1 LAQDLKQTGSLIQ
14 GQLVEDHFMPRV
26 GRIVQWVIGVAV
38 SGASAAHGQ
47 NLDAG
52 KSPAQIFS
60 ETCNVCHQS
69 PRALKQT
76 TAQFMRAHYTTNG
89 RDAAAIAAYLAT
101 TGSDPREVQQRRPPT
116 LGAGQAPPTDAKP
129 SQEIDQAIRPPQ
141 EIPSSADQAKLSAPQ
156 IAVPE
161 TTPARRT
168 PAAAAQDKP
177 SEQTKRSLGVVTAAA
192 VKPRRP
198 SESLEANKLPEEAYR
213 GRDAQGAPPQP
224 APVQPVTQNFY
235 FEE

>member
-1 LAQDLKQTGSLIQ
+1 
-14 GQLVEDHFMPRV
+14 VEDHFMPRV

-38 SGASAAHGQ
+38 WGASAAHGQ

-89 RDAAAIAAYLAT
+89 REAAAMAAYLAT
-101 TGSDPREVQQRRPPT
+101 TGSDPREVRQRR
-116 LGAGQAPPTDAKP
+116 AGQAPPTDAKP

-161 TTPARRT
+161 TRPARRT
-168 PAAAAQDKP
+168 PEAAAQDKP
-177 SEQTKRSLGVVTAAA
+177 SEQTNRSQGVVTAAA

-198 SESLEANKLPEEAYR
+198 SESLETNKLPEDAYR
-213 GRDAQGAPPQP
+213 GRDAQDAPPQP
-224 APVQPVTQNFY
+224 APVPPLTQNFY